1 MANREKQ
8 VDEVYQYDPQT
19 ALTMVGSQL
28 RGLSSEEVL
37 HRQEVYGPNQLD
49 KPAGEPLW
57 LTFLKNFSSL
67 MAILLW
73 IGGFVAFFFTDT
85 PELGIAIWAVNVIN
99 GCFSFIQEYRAGK
112 ATKALEGMLP
122 LYARVIRDGR
132 EEKILAEQLV
142 PGDIVLIEEGD
153 QISADG
159 RILETAN
166 FQVNQSALT
175 GESNPVNKNE
185 RAIEAAAEQPDLL
198 AMKNMVFAGTSVSKG
213 NAKILVTK
221 IGMST
226 EFGQIAH
233 LTQDVTQTVSP
244 LQVELNRATKQISII
259 AISIGLFFLL
269 AAVVFIHEPIS
280 KSFVFSLGMIVAFI
294 PEGLLPTVT
303 LSLAMAVQ
311 KMAKKNALVK
321 KLASVETLGE
331 TTVICSDKTGTLTKN
346 EMTVNHIWM
355 PHQEF
360 VVTGTGYEPVGQ
372 ILADG
377 RVTDSQNDE
386 SLTWLLKGA
395 VLCNNASIQPPHGE
409 QTRYTVLGDPTE
421 ACLKVLAQKAG
432 LYLDTIHVEAPRV
445 KELTFDSDRKRMT
458 TIHELKSDFLGGHM
472 VSFTKGAPKEIVD
485 LSSQIYDQGQ
495 LKPMTKEMA
504 EQILAAND
512 AYAQDGLRVLALAAR
527 DLSNLTGDYS
537 IQSVETDLI
546 FMGLLVMQDPP
557 RDDMEAAVAKCHQAH
572 IRIIMI
578 TGDYGL
584 TALSIARKIGI
595 VQGDNPRLVTGQE
608 LSQLSDEQLQA
619 ILQEEVVF
627 ARIAPEQKYHIVSN
641 LQKLGHIVAVTGDG
655 VNDAPALKKADIGIA
670 MGIAGTDVAKSSA
683 DMILT
688 DDNFASIVHAIEEGR
703 AVYQNIKKF
712 LTYIFNSNTSEA
724 VPSAF
729 FLFSRGIIPLPLTV
743 MQILSIDLGTDMMPA
758 LGLGI
763 ENTNPDIM
771 QQAPRKRTDKLID
784 RPLLIKSFIWYG
796 LMESTIAMAAF
807 FYVGFLNGTGFTI
820 TPDIYHQA
828 MTMTLGAIIFCQIG
842 MVHNCRTE
850 RSSVL
855 NKHFL
860 DNVYINFGIVF
871 EIILF
876 LCLVYVPFFHPL
888 FQTAPLGW
896 QHWIFLILCPIPVL
910 LIEEGRKY
918 WLRQHNK
925 A

>member
-1 MANREKQ
+1 MANQVQDWENFFLYDGQEALEK
-8 VDEVYQYDPQT
+8 
-19 ALTMVGSQL
+19 AGSSL
-28 RGLSSEEVL
+28 RGLSADEVSR
-37 HRQEVYGPNQLD
+37 RQETYGPNQLD

-85 PELGIAIWAVNVIN
+85 PELGIAIWAVNLIN
-99 GCFSFIQEYRAGK
+99 GCFSFIQEYKAGK

-122 LYARVIRDGR
+122 QYARVIRDGL
-132 EEKILAEQLV
+132 ESKILADLLV

-159 RILETAN
+159 RILEAAN

-175 GESNPVNKNE
+175 GESNPVNKE
-185 RAIEAAAEQPDLL
+185 TRAIEASAEQPDLL
-198 AMKNMVFAGTSVSKG
+198 ALKNMVFAGTSVSKG

-221 IGMST
+221 IGMAT

-244 LQVELNRATKQISII
+244 LQVELNRATKQISMI

-280 KSFVFSLGMIVAFI
+280 KAFVFSLGMIVAFI

-360 VVTGTGYEPVGQ
+360 VVTGTGYEPVGDIRANGQ
-372 ILADG
+372 
-377 RVTDSQNDE
+377 VVDSKRDE
-386 SLTWLLKGA
+386 GLSWLLKGA
-395 VLCNNASIQPPHGE
+395 VLCNNASIEPPHGE

-432 LYLDTIHVEAPRV
+432 LFLDSIHVEAPRI

-458 TIHELKSDFLGGHM
+458 TIHQLKTEFLGSKL
-472 VSFTKGAPKEIVD
+472 VSFTKGAPKEIAE
-485 LSSQIYDQGQ
+485 LSSHVYHQGELEAMTDQ
-495 LKPMTKEMA
+495 MRES
-504 EQILAAND
+504 ILAAND
-512 AYAQDGLRVLALAAR
+512 AYAQDGLRVLALAVR
-527 DLSNLTGDYS
+527 DLTNFSGEYD
-537 IQSVETDLI
+537 IESVEQDMV

-557 RDDMEAAVAKCHQAH
+557 RDDIEEAVAKCHQAH

-595 VQGDNPRLVTGQE
+595 VKEENPRLVTGQE
-608 LSQLSDEQLQA
+608 LSQLSDEALQA
-619 ILQEEVVF
+619 ILQDEVVF
-627 ARIAPEQKYHIVSN
+627 ARIAPEQKYQIVSN
-641 LQKLGHIVAVTGDG
+641 LQALGHIVAVTGDG

-670 MGIAGTDVAKSSA
+670 MGMTGTDVAKSSA

-688 DDNFASIVHAIEEGR
+688 DDHFASIVHAIEEGR

-771 QQAPRKRTDKLID
+771 QQPPRKRTDKLID

-796 LMESTIAMAAF
+796 LMEAAISMGAF
-807 FYVGFLNGTGFTI
+807 FYVGILNGTGFTI
-820 TPDIYHQA
+820 TADIYHEA
-828 MTMTLGAIIFCQIG
+828 VTMTLGAIIFCQIG

-855 NKHFL
+855 NKHFF
-860 DNVYINFGIVF
+860 DNPYINFGIVF

-888 FQTAPLGW
+888 FQTAALSW
-896 QHWIFLILCPIPVL
+896 QHWIYLVLCPFPVL
-910 LIEEGRKY
+910 LLEEARKA
-918 WLRQHNK
+918 WLRRQN